1 MKKIK
6 TLSIALGILLISLLV
21 LNPNIAYAAET
32 KRNLTY
38 QKTRPYSDDNGDN
51 VNDNEEYLLRRG
63 VTGNSDL
70 QYSVVKIY
78 DPTDSNNKFKDIFYC
93 LRGGKGF
100 GSVDYNLPGE
110 VAQEYTVL
118 EDMKKNADSVISK
131 YQELY
136 NVNLNRT
143 EPTITFNGKS
153 YNNINIYNAILWIAD
168 NAYLPVT
175 TEKYNAEEYKTELL
189 TKIGIAKVN
198 QSMITD
204 DDLEVIQQLAFWYFA
219 NYDENGKEGT
229 VSVETQAIANL
240 LKLKINGDN
249 NNTVTFDNPKTQK
262 VRGNYLNLIYQ
273 YFVENAIKE
282 GEKTDST
289 IRNTANNSSDIRF
302 DKNVKFKVEKIE
314 EDNDGPEIEK
324 YYKIGP
330 FKVTATDKRSNFN
343 IALID
348 GAGNIINPYYYF
360 SQEDSSWQRTEIF
373 KVMDSTTGEEVSNL
387 KYDTEYYIELYV
399 TAEDEGAISEWVDID
414 ASNFSLEVSQTNKW
428 TTENFLF
435 KGNEDQAVI
444 EIKRDQETVK
454 DTVSTE
460 VPKRYDLALRKF
472 ITSIKRGETNIDV
485 ASRIPSID
493 TTTLINGITDRTG
506 TVQHTATYTHS
517 KTPLTVETGDIVT
530 YKIRVYN
537 EGEVDG
543 KATEVTDYLPEGLEL
558 VAGGNN
564 TWIAGTQITLKN
576 GSKVTPI
583 TSNDLKDTT
592 IKAFDKTKTS
602 ETTAG
607 IWQKADKG
615 EGGLY
620 YADLEVQ
627 CKVVATASG
636 VDQNLRNIAAITA
649 DDGDDADSVPEKPD
663 LDNYNPTENNS
674 TYQQDDDD
682 YEDLKLAKKEFDL
695 SLRKFISKVER
706 VNAETSEK
714 ETINIASR
722 VPQIKIADLKS
733 GKDSTAKY
741 VHPKNTLTLKRG
753 DIITYTIRVYNEGGL
768 DGYVTEV
775 KDYLPEGLELVE
787 GENEEWTQNENILTT
802 TSLADKKL
810 LAYNKN
816 TTSVAEGTNWQKAI
830 DDNSGLYYYD
840 LQVVCKIKDE
850 VTDGAI
856 LKNVAEISADKALP
870 TDIDDRDSIPN
881 NVYEDNKHT
890 PGQEVDGYTPG
901 EQDDDDFEQVTVEPA
916 EVFDLALRKY
926 IVSVNEKVLT
936 GEESRVPN
944 IDVTP
949 LKQSETTADYKH
961 KKDPVEVA
969 MGDIVTYRFTV
980 YNEGDLKGYVYSI
993 TDYLPK
999 GLEFDAESNTKFIEA
1014 KASGKYTA
1022 EELEG
1027 KEYIYSIDKE
1037 KNTITISKKPSL
1049 TEVGLQETLFTL
1061 DPFNGEQLDS
1071 ESIDIKFKVTAAE
1084 SGNDQVLTN
1093 VATMDYASAPRPQEE
1108 KTKDRDS
1115 ESTTFTEPTAEKL
1128 LEQLPGYKGNDK
1140 NKTDLT
1146 DSNYHY
1152 EGQQD
1157 DDDFEKIIVKGKT
1170 FDLSLRKYITT
1181 LNGTKLEGDKDRTPQ
1196 IDTTKL
1202 KEGKAT
1208 TAIYKHPKDALTV
1221 RKGDIVTYKIRVYN
1235 EGQRDGYATLVT
1247 DYLPEGLGFLPGYT
1261 NNSVWLV
1268 PKVTGEDGKETLP
1281 EGVKT
1286 ISLVGESGFYNDESS
1301 IDKNKIKLEDFK
1313 DPITEEVPID
1323 YSGIQIV
1330 TGERLA
1336 ISTKSLE
1343 DKKIKSYKS
1352 EKAEEDLWQQSTND
1366 ENDGLFYQEV
1376 EITCIVLKENTY
1388 RGILKNVAEITGAKD
1403 SEGTEIKNKGDD
1415 RDSEPNNV
1423 YEDDKHTPG
1432 QEVDGYTPGEQDD
1445 DDFEKLQLKYFDL
1458 ALRKFITKVDDKAP
1472 ETSREPVPDV
1482 TTLIDG
1488 TYDRNGKKEY
1498 TATYNHTKEP
1508 LWVKNGS
1515 DVEYTI
1521 RVYNE
1526 GSEDGYAYEVSDDI
1540 PEGLIFDPENATN
1553 KSYGWTMYREMTEE
1567 DEDVAKEDIIEYNG
1581 KKYVVTT
1588 KAEEATMIRT
1598 RYLEK
1603 TLIKAFNPETKEL
1616 SHADVKVVFT
1626 VKEPKD
1632 SKDFDKDRVIINQA
1646 QITEDSGNDEDSEP
1660 NKWQDEDDE
1669 DIEKVR
1675 IPIFDLS
1682 LLKWVTQS
1690 VVTVDGKTTTTNTGF
1705 KPNQGLTESTGEDIR
1720 NNSEAEPMAK
1730 VELDKKKLS
1739 KTVVKFVYK
1748 IRVTNEGEIP
1758 GYATEITDY
1767 IPEGLEFHE
1776 EDGNNK
1782 ALGWV
1787 KSGDDKI
1794 ITRALETTLLN
1805 PGESK
1810 EVEVT
1815 FRWINSEKNLGEKI
1829 NIAEIS
1835 EDANNYNTDDIDST
1849 PNNKE
1854 NPYDKEQEDDDDF
1867 ALVILSI
1874 KTGAAEFIQ
1883 YFTIITI
1890 SVAILGAGVY
1900 LIKRYVLIS

>member
-1 MKKIK
+1 MKKIR
-6 TLSIALGILLISLLV
+6 TLSIALGIILISLLV
-21 LNPNIAYAAET
+21 LNPNIAYATET

-38 QKTRPYSDDNGDN
+38 QRTRPYSDDNGDN
-51 VNDNEEYLLRRG
+51 NIDNEEYTFARNKDG
-63 VTGNSDL
+63 
-70 QYSVVKIY
+70 QEFKYSIVKIFDY
-78 DPTDSNNKFKDIFYC
+78 NKRELETPYKKFEDSFYC
-93 LRGGKGF
+93 IRGGKGF
-100 GSVDYNLPGE
+100 GSVEFGDSSSTNSTK
-110 VAQEYTVL
+110 YTVI
-118 EDMKKNADSVISK
+118 EDMKSNANDVIAK
-131 YQELY
+131 YKELY
-136 NVNLNRT
+136 NINLDRT
-143 EPTITFNGKS
+143 ENITFNEKT
-153 YNNINIYNAILWIAD
+153 YNNVNIYNAMLWIAD
-168 NAYLPVT
+168 NAYLPVST
-175 TEKYNAEEYKTELL
+175 DKYNAQEYKTELL

-198 QSMITD
+198 QGMITD

-219 NYDENGKEGT
+219 NYDENGKNES
-229 VSVETQAIANL
+229 VSTTNPTPVNWLA
-240 LKLKINGDN
+240 INGSNDAFG
-249 NNTVTFDNPKTQK
+249 T
-262 VRGNYLNLIYQ
+262 RRANYLNRIYQ
-273 YFVENAIKE
+273 YFIEEALKE
-282 GEKTDST
+282 GSDSASK
-289 IRNTANNSSDIRF
+289 IRETTNSDSVNIEF
-302 DKNVKFKVEKIE
+302 DKNIKFGVEDKNSTGTKPNPYE
-314 EDNDGPEIEK
+314 N
-324 YYKIGP
+324 YYLIGP
-330 FKVTATDKRSNFN
+330 FKITTNDARYNDFEL
-343 IALID
+343 ALKD
-348 GAGNIINPYYYF
+348 GKGNIVNQYFYFEQTEDTLKRMQIFDVIN
-360 SQEDSSWQRTEIF
+360 STGN
-373 KVMDSTTGEEVSNL
+373 KVELEKVTYNN
-387 KYDTEYYIELYV
+387 EYYIKLYKS
-399 TAEDEGAISEWVDID
+399 AMEFVDID
-414 ASNFSLEVSQTNKW
+414 CSKFSLKVSKTGKW
-428 TTENFLF
+428 ATANFLYAT
-435 KGNEDQAVI
+435 GNDQAVI
-444 EIKRDQETVK
+444 EIKRDKAEAE
-454 DTVSTE
+454 DEISTE

-472 ITSIKRGETNIDV
+472 ITAIKRGETNVEV
-485 ASRIPSID
+485 ASRTPSID

-506 TVQHTATYTHS
+506 KKQYTATYTHS
-517 KTPLTVETGDIVT
+517 KDALTVETGDIVT
-530 YKIRVYN
+530 YTIRVYN
-537 EGEVDG
+537 EGEIDG

-558 VAGGNN
+558 VSGGKNKWTAG
-564 TWIAGTQITLKN
+564 AQITLAN

-583 TSNDLKDTT
+583 TSTDLSNTT

-602 ETTAG
+602 EATTG

-636 VDQNLRNIAAITA
+636 LDQNLRNIAAITA
-649 DDGDDADSVPEKPD
+649 DDGDDEDSVPEKPD
-663 LDNYNPTENNS
+663 LDDYKPEENNS

-682 YEDLKLAKKEFDL
+682 YEDLVL
-695 SLRKFISKVER
+695 
-706 VNAETSEK
+706 
-714 ETINIASR
+714 
-722 VPQIKIADLKS
+722 P
-733 GKDSTAKY
+733 GKT
-741 VHPKNTLTLKRG
+741 
-753 DIITYTIRVYNEGGL
+753 
-768 DGYVTEV
+768 
-775 KDYLPEGLELVE
+775 
-787 GENEEWTQNENILTT
+787 
-802 TSLADKKL
+802 
-810 LAYNKN
+810 
-816 TTSVAEGTNWQKAI
+816 
-830 DDNSGLYYYD
+830 
-840 LQVVCKIKDE
+840 
-850 VTDGAI
+850 
-856 LKNVAEISADKALP
+856 
-870 TDIDDRDSIPN
+870 
-881 NVYEDNKHT
+881 
-890 PGQEVDGYTPG
+890 
-901 EQDDDDFEQVTVEPA
+901 
-916 EVFDLALRKY
+916 FDLALRKY
-926 IVSVNEKVLT
+926 ITEVNGTKLEDT
-936 GEESRVPN
+936 RVPD
-944 IDVTP
+944 IDITK
-949 LKQSETTADYKH
+949 LASGEATTADYKH
-961 KKDPVEVA
+961 KKDPVEVKN
-969 MGDIVTYRFTV
+969 GDIVTYRFTV

-993 TDYLPK
+993 TDYLPE
-999 GLEFDAESNTKFIEA
+999 GLEFDAESNPKFIEA
-1014 KASGKYTA
+1014 KTSGEYTS

-1027 KEYIYSIDKE
+1027 KEYIYSINKE
-1037 KNTITISKKPSL
+1037 KNTITISKIESAEK
-1049 TEVGLQETLFTL
+1049 TGLQAYLFAL

-1071 ESIDIKFKVTAAE
+1071 ESIDVKFKVTAKE

-1093 VATMDYASAPRPQEE
+1093 VATMNYTSAPRPQEE
-1108 KTKDRDS
+1108 KVKDRDS
-1115 ESTTFTEPTAEKL
+1115 EPTTFTEPTAEKL
-1128 LEQLPGYKGNDK
+1128 LEPLPGYKGKDK

-1157 DDDFEKIIVKGKT
+1157 DDDFEKIIVKGKP
-1170 FDLSLRKYITT
+1170 FDLSLRKYITS

-1202 KEGKAT
+1202 KTGEET
-1208 TAIYKHPKDALTV
+1208 TAIYKHPKNALTV

-1235 EGQRDGYATLVT
+1235 EAQRDGYATLVT
-1247 DYLPEGLGFLPGYT
+1247 DYLPDGLGFLPGYT
-1261 NNSVWLV
+1261 NNSAWLV

-1286 ISLVGESGFYNDESS
+1286 ISLVGENGFYSNETS

-1313 DPITEEVPID
+1313 DPVTEEVPTD

-1343 DKKIKSYKS
+1343 DKKIKAYKS
-1352 EKAEEDLWQQSTND
+1352 EKAEGDLWQQSTND

-1403 SEGTEIKNKGDD
+1403 SEGTEIKVKGDD

-1423 YEDDKHTPG
+1423 YEDDKHTPK
-1432 QEVDGYTPGEQDD
+1432 QEVNGYTPGEQDD
-1445 DDFEKLQLKYFDL
+1445 DDFEQLQLKYFDL
-1458 ALRKFITKVDDKAP
+1458 ALRKFITKVDNEAP
-1472 ETSREPVPDV
+1472 KTSREPVPDV
-1482 TTLIDG
+1482 TTLING

-1498 TATYNHTKEP
+1498 TATYNHTKDP

-1515 DVEYTI
+1515 NVEYTI

-1540 PEGLIFDPENATN
+1540 PEGLLFDPENEIN
-1553 KSYGWTMYREMTEE
+1553 KSYGWTMYREMTEKDKDMSE
-1567 DEDVAKEDIIEYNG
+1567 EDIIEYNG
-1581 KKYVVTT
+1581 KKYVVTK

-1632 SKDFDKDRVIINQA
+1632 SKEFDKDRVIINQA
-1646 QITEDSGNDEDSEP
+1646 QITEDSGDDEDSEP

-1669 DIEKVR
+1669 DIEKIR

-1690 VVTVDGKTTTTNTGF
+1690 VVTVDEKTTTTNTGF
-1705 KPNQGLTESTGEDIR
+1705 KPNQGLTESTGEGIR
-1720 NNSEAEPMAK
+1720 KNSEAEPMAK

-1782 ALGWV
+1782 SLGWV

-1835 EDANNYNTDDIDST
+1835 EDANDYNTDDIDST

-1854 NPYDKEQEDDDDF
+1854 NPYNKEQEDDDDF

-1874 KTGAAEFIQ
+1874 KTGATQFMQ
-1883 YFTIITI
+1883 YFTIVTI

-1900 LIKRYVLIS
+1900 LIKRYVLTE

>member
-1 MKKIK
+1 MKKIRI
-6 TLSIALGILLISLLV
+6 LSIALGIILISLLV

-38 QKTRPYSDDNGDN
+38 QRTRPYSDDNGDN
-51 VNDNEEYLLRRG
+51 NIDNEEYTFARNKDG
-63 VTGNSDL
+63 
-70 QYSVVKIY
+70 QEFKYSIVKIFDY
-78 DPTDSNNKFKDIFYC
+78 NKRELETPYKKFEDSFYC
-93 LRGGKGF
+93 IRGGKGF
-100 GSVDYNLPGE
+100 GSVEFGDSSSTNSTK
-110 VAQEYTVL
+110 YTVI
-118 EDMKKNADSVISK
+118 EDMKSNANDVIAK
-131 YQELY
+131 YKELY
-136 NVNLNRT
+136 NINLDRT
-143 EPTITFNGKS
+143 ENITFNEKT
-153 YNNINIYNAILWIAD
+153 YNNVNIYNAMLWIAD
-168 NAYLPVT
+168 NAYLPVST
-175 TEKYNAEEYKTELL
+175 DKYNAQEYKTELL
-189 TKIGIAKVN
+189 TKIGIAKAN
-198 QSMITD
+198 QGMITD

-219 NYDENGKEGT
+219 NYDENGKNES
-229 VSVETQAIANL
+229 VSTTNPTPVNWLA
-240 LKLKINGDN
+240 INGSNDVFG
-249 NNTVTFDNPKTQK
+249 T
-262 VRGNYLNLIYQ
+262 RRANYLNRIYQ
-273 YFVENAIKE
+273 YFIEEALKE
-282 GEKTDST
+282 GSDSASK
-289 IRNTANNSSDIRF
+289 IRETTNSDSVNIEF
-302 DKNVKFKVEKIE
+302 DKNIKFGVEDKNSIGTKPNPYE
-314 EDNDGPEIEK
+314 N
-324 YYKIGP
+324 YYLIGP
-330 FKVTATDKRSNFN
+330 FKITTNDARYNDFELTLK
-343 IALID
+343 D
-348 GAGNIINPYYYF
+348 GKGNIVNQYFYFEQTEDTLKRMQIFDVIN
-360 SQEDSSWQRTEIF
+360 STGN
-373 KVMDSTTGEEVSNL
+373 KVELEKVTYNN
-387 KYDTEYYIELYV
+387 EYYIKLYKS
-399 TAEDEGAISEWVDID
+399 AMEFVDID
-414 ASNFSLEVSQTNKW
+414 CSKFSLKVSKTGKW
-428 TTENFLF
+428 ATANFLYAT
-435 KGNEDQAVI
+435 GNDQAVI
-444 EIKRDQETVK
+444 EIKRDKAEAE
-454 DTVSTE
+454 DEISTE

-472 ITSIKRGETNIDV
+472 ITAIKRGETNVDV
-485 ASRIPSID
+485 ASRTPSID

-506 TVQHTATYTHS
+506 KKQYTATYTHS
-517 KTPLTVETGDIVT
+517 KDALTVETGDIVT
-530 YKIRVYN
+530 YTIRVYN
-537 EGEVDG
+537 EGEIDG

-558 VAGGNN
+558 VSGGKNKWTAG
-564 TWIAGTQITLKN
+564 AQITLAN

-583 TSNDLKDTT
+583 TSTDLSNTT

-602 ETTAG
+602 EATTG

-636 VDQNLRNIAAITA
+636 LDQNLRNIAAITA
-649 DDGDDADSVPEKPD
+649 DDGDDEDSVPEKPD
-663 LDNYNPTENNS
+663 LDDYKPEENNS

-682 YEDLKLAKKEFDL
+682 YEDLVL
-695 SLRKFISKVER
+695 
-706 VNAETSEK
+706 
-714 ETINIASR
+714 
-722 VPQIKIADLKS
+722 P
-733 GKDSTAKY
+733 GKT
-741 VHPKNTLTLKRG
+741 
-753 DIITYTIRVYNEGGL
+753 
-768 DGYVTEV
+768 
-775 KDYLPEGLELVE
+775 
-787 GENEEWTQNENILTT
+787 
-802 TSLADKKL
+802 
-810 LAYNKN
+810 
-816 TTSVAEGTNWQKAI
+816 
-830 DDNSGLYYYD
+830 
-840 LQVVCKIKDE
+840 
-850 VTDGAI
+850 
-856 LKNVAEISADKALP
+856 
-870 TDIDDRDSIPN
+870 
-881 NVYEDNKHT
+881 
-890 PGQEVDGYTPG
+890 
-901 EQDDDDFEQVTVEPA
+901 
-916 EVFDLALRKY
+916 FDLALRKY
-926 IVSVNEKVLT
+926 ITEVNGTKLEDT
-936 GEESRVPN
+936 RVPD
-944 IDVTP
+944 IDITK
-949 LKQSETTADYKH
+949 LASGEATTADYKH
-961 KKDPVEVA
+961 KKDPVEVKN
-969 MGDIVTYRFTV
+969 GDIVTYRFTV

-993 TDYLPK
+993 TDYLPE
-999 GLEFDAESNTKFIEA
+999 GLEFDAESNPKFIEA
-1014 KASGKYTA
+1014 KTSGEYTS

-1027 KEYIYSIDKE
+1027 KEYIYSINKE
-1037 KNTITISKKPSL
+1037 KNTITISKIESAEK
-1049 TEVGLQETLFTL
+1049 TGLQAYLFAL

-1071 ESIDIKFKVTAAE
+1071 ESIDVKFKVTAKE

-1093 VATMDYASAPRPQEE
+1093 VATMDYASETRPQEE
-1108 KTKDRDS
+1108 KVKDRDS
-1115 ESTTFTEPTAEKL
+1115 EPTTFTEPTAEKL
-1128 LEQLPGYKGNDK
+1128 LEPLPGYKGKDK

-1157 DDDFEKIIVKGKT
+1157 DDDFEKIIVKGKP
-1170 FDLSLRKYITT
+1170 FDLSLRKYITS

-1202 KEGKAT
+1202 KTGEET
-1208 TAIYKHPKDALTV
+1208 TAIYKHPKNALTV
-1221 RKGDIVTYKIRVYN
+1221 KKGDIVTYKIIVYN
-1235 EGQRDGYATLVT
+1235 EAQRNGYATLVT
-1247 DYLPEGLGFLPGYT
+1247 DYLPDGLGFLPGYT
-1261 NNSVWLV
+1261 NNSAWSV

-1286 ISLVGESGFYNDESS
+1286 ISLVGESGFYSNETS

-1313 DPITEEVPID
+1313 DLVTGEVPTD

-1343 DKKIKSYKS
+1343 DKKIKAYKS
-1352 EKAEEDLWQQSTND
+1352 EKAEGDLWQQSTND

-1403 SEGTEIKNKGDD
+1403 SEGTEIKVKGDD

-1423 YEDDKHTPG
+1423 YEDDKHIPK
-1432 QEVDGYTPGEQDD
+1432 QEVNGYTPGEQDD
-1445 DDFEKLQLKYFDL
+1445 DDFEQLQLKYFDL
-1458 ALRKFITKVDDKAP
+1458 ALRKFITKVDNEAP
-1472 ETSREPVPDV
+1472 KTSREPVPDV
-1482 TTLIDG
+1482 TTLING

-1498 TATYNHTKEP
+1498 TATYNHTKDP

-1515 DVEYTI
+1515 NVEYTI

-1540 PEGLIFDPENATN
+1540 PEGLLFDPENEIN
-1553 KSYGWTMYREMTEE
+1553 KSYGWTMYREMTEKDKDMSE
-1567 DEDVAKEDIIEYNG
+1567 EDIIEYNG
-1581 KKYVVTT
+1581 KKYVVTK

-1632 SKDFDKDRVIINQA
+1632 SKEFDKDRVIINQA
-1646 QITEDSGNDEDSEP
+1646 QITEDSGDDEDSEP

-1669 DIEKVR
+1669 DIEKIR

-1690 VVTVDGKTTTTNTGF
+1690 VVTVDEKTTTTNTGF
-1705 KPNQGLTESTGEDIR
+1705 KPNQGLTESTGEGIR
-1720 NNSEAEPMAK
+1720 KNSEAEPMAK

-1835 EDANNYNTDDIDST
+1835 EDANDYNTDDIDST

-1854 NPYDKEQEDDDDF
+1854 NPYNKEQEDDDDF

-1874 KTGAAEFIQ
+1874 KTGATQFMQ
-1883 YFTIITI
+1883 YFTIVTI

-1900 LIKRYVLIS
+1900 LIKRYVLTE